1 MRSRIALVALIA
13 VIAAAVP
20 VAAAAKPAKP
30 SFGPAIDPIPSY
42 EGQSKCSPNAK
53 PGVLAFQK
61 LVLAAYPGTGYGSIA
76 RGCSIG
82 GVSEHK
88 EGRAWDWGV
97 DVGNAGQEAA
107 AQNLF
112 KWLFA
117 QDSYGNQNA
126 MASRLGV
133 MYLIHNRK
141 IWFPGGGW
149 RVYCKQRP
157 KGCVSPSSGS
167 VLSPHTDHVHFSFT
181 WDGAMKRTTFW
192 NVPRSMIAG
201 MAGDPNSTGGW
212 LTGGNGSVFVHG
224 TGFYGSKSGW
234 LKKPVV
240 GMAATPTGDGYWLL
254 RRDGKVM
261 AFGDAAHKGS
271 VTGGST
277 RVAGMSP
284 TSNGTGYW
292 IVTRSGRVHALG
304 RAVNYGGA
312 RDEGV
317 TITGIVSTPTGGG
330 YWLLASDGRVFVYG
344 DAVHM
349 GEAKEGTAFVGGDNR
364 GADGYWLVTS
374 GGKVRSFGSA
384 ANLGDLGESK
394 LASPVVGL
402 AATPSGDGYVLVTAK
417 GKVFRFGDSSR

>member
-1 MRSRIALVALIA
+1 MRSRIALVALVA
-13 VIAAAVP
+13 LIAASVP
-20 VAAAAKPAKP
+20 LVGAAKPAKP

-42 EGQSKCSPNAK
+42 EGQSRCSPNAK

-61 LVLAAYPGTGYGSIA
+61 MVMIAYPGTGYGSIA
-76 RGCSIG
+76 RGCDSG
-82 GVSEHK
+82 GTSEHK

-97 DVGNAGQEAA
+97 DVGNSGQEAA

-117 QDSYGNQNA
+117 RDSYGNQYA
-126 MASRLGV
+126 MARRLGV

-141 IWFPGGGW
+141 IWFPSGGW

-201 MAGDPNSTGGW
+201 IAGDPNSTGGW
-212 LTGGNGSVFVHG
+212 LTGGNGSVFTAG
-224 TGFYGSKSGW
+224 TDFYGSGSGW

-240 GMAATPTGDGYWLL
+240 GMAATPTGGGYWLL
-254 RRDGKVM
+254 RHDGKVL
-261 AFGDAAHKGS
+261 AFGDAVHKGS
-271 VTGGST
+271 IKSGSAG
-277 RVAGMSP
+277 VAGMTA
-284 TSNGTGYW
+284 TSNGNGYW
-292 IVTRSGRVHALG
+292 IVTRSGRVHSFG
-304 RAVNYGGA
+304 NAVNYGGA
-312 RDEGV
+312 RQEGV
-317 TITGIVSTPTGGG
+317 AISGIASTPTGDG
-330 YWLLASDGRVFVYG
+330 YWLFASNGRVFVYG

-349 GEAKEGTAFVGGDNR
+349 GEPKGGSAFVGGDNR
-364 GADGYWLVTS
+364 GAGGYWLVT
-374 GGKVRSFGSA
+374 GGGNVRAFGSA
-384 ANLGDLGESK
+384 ANLGDLGASE
-394 LASPVVGL
+394 LASPVVGM

-417 GKVFRFGDSSR
+417 GKAFRVGDSNS